1 MWEDERKR
9 HLFDNK
15 NKLAVEKIVDKN
27 PLTTQLELKMSYYRQ
42 MIYEFEEIPVFRNA
56 FFI

>member
-27 PLTTQLELKMSYYRQ
+27 PTTTLLELKMSFYKQ
-42 MIYEFEEIPVFRNA
+42 MINEFQEIPVYRNA

>member
-27 PLTTQLELKMSYYRQ
+27 PTTTLLELKMSFYKQ
-42 MIYEFEEIPVFRNA
+42 MINEF
-56 FFI
+56 